1 MKKYNTVAHTQE
13 ASRPAAGVPGGVR
26 VYRQD
31 HPVHVPGRHLL
42 LHAHP
47 HQAAAGVRHQHREGA
62 LLPQQVTAM
71 REMIRISNLHINGH
85 RTVYFLCE

>member
-1 MKKYNTVAHTQE
+1 MKNSNTVAHTQE

-31 HPVHVPGRHLL
+31 HPVHVPRRHLL

-47 HQAAAGVRHQHREGA
+47 HQAAAGVHHQHREGA
-62 LLPQQVTAM
+62 LLPQQVRAM
-71 REMIRISNLHINGH
+71 MVMVEIVKLD
-85 RTVYFLCE
+85 